1 MDSPPSYSLSVTG
14 PLSDIGSS
22 GIGGSISSDSVRAHF
37 ATAELQESDMESKS
51 LSQDSFDYSDGIHGE
66 NFNTLKKG
74 PAAWTDVLS
83 AAAATVAEQRKLE
96 VADIAIKPPP
106 EFQDS
111 PSPPDTSSSSLEPL
125 ASDNHTTPQAQRR
138 ASDTCIQEFAQN
150 LVETIVEEAL
160 NTACTI
166 SWPEGKVILRPPKR
180 APSTEIIHMSC
191 NNRTKTTSRVWMSD
205 YMTASSPGL
214 ATAGYN
220 GAITITPFSTLNRPN
235 SRSSLASSRLSSSH
249 NSINTTGLSNK
260 ADDSSF
266 ITSAMSHDI
275 LTTSH
280 ISDMYNVPFDSDI
293 YTVPIDVVRPLH
305 HELRTPQRPK
315 RHKHHRK
322 RRRNVSA
329 SSQSEFEFHIQPQQ
343 VRHYCGGMIGK
354 PKSISHII
362 KSQKM
367 LDTCC
372 NYSAA
377 IPGSAVPVA
386 NGTCGNNGKRHSVPG
401 TSAAATVAVVGRQPQ
416 QQQYHRQLLTKSSN
430 SHVREPIHMTLHE
443 VRQYLQTLY
452 SSGGSADSC
461 NEAKMKRDKMTKL
474 AYQQGIGQSSIH
486 LTPMPKLLNL
496 NNNNINN
503 NKYSNPVNTDSSTTN
518 TPISNKSSNGLMQ
531 HNNNNINNN
540 NNNNNNSSSNVKK
553 QKKNSIS
560 TLKNK
565 KSKNERA
572 DELKSLDGT
581 DSTTGG
587 NNGEK
592 IKKSQRHFSLN
603 LKQTL
608 CNIFRFK
615 KIGSPEHQIVT
626 KRNNA
631 VHQSADVILQDDDDL
646 VADYEQHPSHLPN
659 NNNGSAINGD
669 LDYSETAATAQKL
682 PFFKRALPPLP
693 KSNGHVD
700 GGLESQNGDGALANG
715 INGGAP
721 SCDSSANSTPQTR
734 GQHHA
739 AAADNNDEQPTNEDT
754 SMDFAASIE
763 KVKDY
768 GWYWG
773 PISGEAAEKILSN
786 EPDGSFIVRDSSD
799 DHYIFSLSFRLNS
812 CVRHVRIEHD
822 QGNFSFGSCTKFK
835 SHTIVDFIENAV
847 EHSRSG
853 RYLFFLHRRPVLGP
867 MRVQLLHPVSR
878 FKQVQSLQHTCRFVI
893 LKMVRKD
900 LIPTLP
906 LPRRLIDYLSAP
918 HYYSEQLACEQ
929 EERVESPVSSSTGEL
944 EKICFTPQ
952 GLS

>member
-1 MDSPPSYSLSVTG
+1 MRYLHRNNMDSPPSYSLSVTG
-14 PLSDIGSS
+14 PLSEIGSS

-37 ATAELQESDMESKS
+37 ATTELQESDMESKS
-51 LSQDSFDYSDGIHGE
+51 LSQDSFDYSDGINSE

-74 PAAWTDVLS
+74 PWTDILS
-83 AAAATVAEQRKLE
+83 AAANKVAEQRKHE
-96 VADIAIKPPP
+96 VVDVAIKPPP

-125 ASDNHTTPQAQRR
+125 T
-138 ASDTCIQEFAQN
+138 SDTRTVLDTTINVSCYIIEFAES

-160 NTACTI
+160 ATSCKI
-166 SWPEGKVILRPPKR
+166 LWPEGKITLKPYKHRPN
-180 APSTEIIHMSC
+180 TENLHTNC
-191 NNRTKTTSRVWMSD
+191 SRSNKNTMRFYASSD
-205 YMTASSPGL
+205 YLTSSSGAL
-214 ATAGYN
+214 AGPGYN
-220 GAITITPFSTLNRPN
+220 GAITITPFSTLNRPA

-249 NSINTTGLSNK
+249 NSLNTTGLSNK

-266 ITSAMSHDI
+266 ITSAMSHDV
-275 LTTSH
+275 LTGPQ

-293 YTVPIDVVRPLH
+293 YTVPIDVVRPFH
-305 HELRTPQRPK
+305 HDIAIIRTPQRPK

-322 RRRNVSA
+322 RRRNTS
-329 SSQSEFEFHIQPQQ
+329 SSQSEFEFCSHLTRE
-343 VRHYCGGMIGK
+343 RHYCGDTTKIK
-354 PKSISHII
+354 LTHV
-362 KSQKM
+362 KSQKI
-367 LDTCC
+367 LADTCC
-372 NYSAA
+372 NDIGAS
-377 IPGSAVPVA
+377 VTV
-386 NGTCGNNGKRHSVPG
+386 NGACCNTGKRHSVPG
-401 TSAAATVAVVGRQPQ
+401 TSSAAVAAAAAHRHQ
-416 QQQYHRQLLTKSSN
+416 QQQQQQQLHVHHTHQRQSKSQ
-430 SHVREPIHMTLHE
+430 VRNTGEPIHMTLHE

-452 SSGGSADSC
+452 SSGGSGDGC
-461 NEAKMKRDKMTKL
+461 QTEPRLKRDKKIWC
-474 AYQQGIGQSSIH
+474 QQHPSIH
-486 LTPMPKLLNL
+486 LAHVPKMINL
-496 NNNNINN
+496 NNN
-503 NKYSNPVNTDSSTTN
+503 NKYSNPHDTLSLNTN
-518 TPISNKSSNGLMQ
+518 TVPSNKTGSNGLATVQQ
-531 HNNNNINNN
+531 HNNNNINNCN
-540 NNNNNNSSSNVKK
+540 NNYNSTTISKK
-553 QKKNSIS
+553 HKKNTLS
-560 TLKNK
+560 TLKYKKNK
-565 KSKNERA
+565 DEQRA
-572 DELKSLDGT
+572 DDLKSVDGN
-581 DSTTGG
+581 DQSTGTV
-587 NNGEK
+587 NREK
-592 IKKSQRHFSLN
+592 MKKSQRNFSLN

-615 KIGSPEHQIVT
+615 KIGSPEHQLT
-626 KRNNA
+626 MKRN
-631 VHQSADVILQDDDDL
+631 HISEVIVQDDDEL
-646 VADYEQHPSHLPN
+646 VTDYDQHPTINGHH
-659 NNNGSAINGD
+659 NGSSVNGEPD
-669 LDYSETAATAQKL
+669 DAEMPPSVGSKL

-693 KSNGHVD
+693 KNNGHANVSAD
-700 GGLESQNGDGALANG
+700 LQAASTDASLVNVCSDSASHSPVNSIQGLGQDRQES
-715 INGGAP
+715 
-721 SCDSSANSTPQTR
+721 
-734 GQHHA
+734 
-739 AAADNNDEQPTNEDT
+739 DERVSNEDT

-799 DHYIFSLSFRLNS
+799 DHYIFSLSFKLNN